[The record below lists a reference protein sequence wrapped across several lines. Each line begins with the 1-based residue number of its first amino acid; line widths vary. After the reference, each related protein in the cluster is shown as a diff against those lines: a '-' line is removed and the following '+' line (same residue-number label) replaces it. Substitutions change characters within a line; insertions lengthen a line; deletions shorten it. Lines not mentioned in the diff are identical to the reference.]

1 MARTVLG
8 RGLNALI
15 PNKSEEISV
24 DIKQVGIRQISPNPE
39 QPRNFVVNES
49 FEELVG
55 SVKQCGILQPLVVR
69 QKDDEGFEIIAGE
82 RRYRAALE
90 AGIDELPVVVRNIK
104 NQTEGFE
111 LALIENIQREDL
123 SSLEEARAYRYL
135 LDDCKVSQDKLAKHL
150 GKSRSHIANTVRLLT
165 LDESVQDLLENGSI
179 SSSHARTLV
188 ALEPARQRALAKKII
203 EQGLSVRQIEDISN
217 ENSNGNNGA
226 KRSPRADDFTF
237 LEEELSKSTGSKVKV
252 KSRKSRGRVEIYFD
266 NNKELNAIK
275 KKLL

>member
-15 PNKSEEISV
+15 PNKNEDTSV
-24 DIKQVGIRQISPNPE
+24 DIKQVAIRQISPNAE
-39 QPRNFVVNES
+39 QPRDFVVNKS

-55 SVKQCGILQPLVVR
+55 SVKQCGILQPIVVR
-69 QKDDEGFEIIAGE
+69 RKDDEGFEIIAGE

-90 AGIDELPVVVRNIK
+90 VGIDKLPVVIRNVK
-104 NQTEGFE
+104 DQTEGFE

-123 SSLEEARAYRYL
+123 TSLEEARAYRHL
-135 LDDCKVSQDKLAKHL
+135 LDDCNISQDKLAKHL

-165 LDESVQDLLENGSI
+165 LDESVQELLANGSI

-188 ALEPARQRALAKKII
+188 TLEPARQRALAKRII
-203 EQGLSVRQIEDISN
+203 EEGMSVRQIEDISN
-217 ENSNGNNGA
+217 ENPNGNRE
-226 KRSPRADDFTF
+226 KTSSKADDFTF
-237 LEEELSKSTGSKVKV
+237 LEEELRKSTGSKVKV
-252 KSRKSRGRVEIYFD
+252 KSKNCRGRVEIYFD
-266 NNKELNAIK
+266 NSKELNAIK